1 MKKNNGLQPHKEK
14 IVLSKIDKIIFSLG
28 AAGYA
33 IAFLLEI
40 RLSAESNYI
49 SSGIAAAA
57 TGVFLIA
64 KAIQNKKKN
73 KLIFLKQKLVFAL
86 TLIIGF
92 ILTAMGIYWII
103 SLF

>member
-40 RLSAESNYI
+40 RFSAESNYI
-49 SSGIAAAA
+49 SSGI
-57 TGVFLIA
+57 VFLIA

>member
-40 RLSAESNYI
+40 RFSAESNYI
-49 SSGIAAAA
+49 SSGIAASA
-57 TGVFLIA
+57 TRCV
-64 KAIQNKKKN
+64 
-73 KLIFLKQKLVFAL
+73 
-86 TLIIGF
+86 
-92 ILTAMGIYWII
+92 
-103 SLF
+103 

>member
-40 RLSAESNYI
+40 RFSAESNYI
-49 SSGIAAAA
+49 SSGIAASA

-73 KLIFLKQKLVFAL
+73 NHWYIHKCL
-86 TLIIGF
+86 TL
-92 ILTAMGIYWII
+92 L
-103 SLF
+103 SLHPGSR

>member
-40 RLSAESNYI
+40 RFSAESNL
-49 SSGIAAAA
+49 S
-57 TGVFLIA
+57 LIH
-64 KAIQNKKKN
+64 I
-73 KLIFLKQKLVFAL
+73 
-86 TLIIGF
+86 
-92 ILTAMGIYWII
+92 
-103 SLF
+103 